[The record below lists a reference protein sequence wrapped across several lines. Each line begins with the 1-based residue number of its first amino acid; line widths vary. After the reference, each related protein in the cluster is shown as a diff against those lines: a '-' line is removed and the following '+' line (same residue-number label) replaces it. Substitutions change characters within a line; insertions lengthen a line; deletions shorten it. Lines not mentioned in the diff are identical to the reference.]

1 MSRSSE
7 HNVLT
12 LAAVGQALIK
22 RDVLSGA
29 GPETLAL
36 VDRLRAA
43 DVAFTNLEGAI
54 AGRHGGWPMKEKSVA
69 VLPAEVLDTLRQM
82 GFGLLSLAN
91 NHAGDL
97 GPPGIL
103 STIEEARARG
113 FTVAGTGDDTDAAS
127 AAGLGVFNG
136 KRVGLVAIDAGP
148 WGEHVWAGAARP
160 GVNRLKV
167 QRRMRLP
174 ETDVARLAAIAA
186 QLGHEQR
193 IATRA
198 RLGFQA
204 SAPEGAIDFYGTI
217 VEPGPVAEE
226 RMLVDEH
233 DLARHARVIA
243 EAAASTDLLV
253 VYLHNHH
260 WPADMMRPPQWMR
273 EVARR
278 LLAAGG
284 DVFLSHGAPVLQ
296 EIELIDGKPAAYGLG
311 NFIFHSSNRQV
322 RAAEEVWRSALI
334 TFGFEQR
341 RLAGLTVQPIALG
354 DPDRHHD
361 GEGDRSVPRLWTGPA
376 ARAYLERWTDRG
388 SIPKDAWRIDGGLCS
403 LSSPAL

>member
-1 MSRSSE
+1 MI
-7 HNVLT
+7 T

-22 RDVLSGA
+22 RDVLAGA

-36 VDRLRAA
+36 VERLCAA

-54 AGRHGGWPMKEKSVA
+54 AGRHGGWPMKEKAVA
-69 VLPAEVLDTLRQM
+69 ALSAEVLDTLRQM

-103 STIEEARARG
+103 STIEEARTRG
-113 FTVAGTGDDTDAAS
+113 FTVAGTGDNKDAAA

-148 WGEHVWAGAARP
+148 WGEHVSAGAARP

-167 QRRMRLP
+167 HRRVRLP
-174 ETDVARLAAIAA
+174 QADVVRIAAIAA

-193 IATRA
+193 VATRA

-204 SAPEGAIDFYGTI
+204 SAPDGALDFYGTI
-217 VEPGPVAEE
+217 IEPGATAEE
-226 RMLVDEH
+226 LMLVDEH
-233 DLARHARVIA
+233 DLARHERVIA
-243 EAAASTDLLV
+243 EAAAKTDLLV

-260 WPADMMRPPQWMR
+260 WPADMMRPPRWMR
-273 EVARR
+273 EVAQR

-296 EIELIDGKPAAYGLG
+296 EIELIGGKPAAYGLG
-311 NFIFHSSNRQV
+311 NFIFHSCNRQV

-334 TFGFEQR
+334 TFRFEQR

-354 DPDRHHD
+354 DPALHHD
-361 GEGDRSVPRLWTGPA
+361 AESDRSVPRLWTGQA
-376 ARAYLERWTDRG
+376 ATAYLERWMARG
-388 SIPKDAWRIDGGLCS
+388 SSRNDAWRIDGALCS
-403 LSSPAL
+403 LASPPL